1 MNETGA
7 TMTDP
12 AVHAGV
18 AGARTL
24 RAHDVDVLFTLNGGH
39 LFPLY
44 DGCVQE
50 QIRVIDTRHEQSAA
64 FAAEAWAKVTRRVG
78 VVGLTAGPGVT
89 NGMSA
94 IASAWMNGSPVFV
107 VGGRAPQTRWGRG
120 SLQELDHVPLVAPI
134 TKYARTAFSPDEVP
148 TEFDAA
154 LRAARSAHRGPTFVD
169 VPLDQWGPTHVATD
183 GVSDADLRGP
193 APDPDRLHE
202 IADLL
207 AAARRPVV
215 MLGGDVYW
223 AVAEAEAV
231 TLVEQAVLPTFV
243 NDLGRGL
250 IPSDHPFAFSRARG
264 RAFRD
269 ADVVMVVGT
278 PLDFRLGFGKFG
290 DARVIHLVDA
300 PEGVAAH
307 AELATSA
314 SGDLRAA
321 LASLA
326 GLVPSRTDAALSE
339 ERQAWVATLR
349 DEEDAARASD
359 ASRLTSDAHPIDPVR
374 IYGELRARLD
384 RDAIGSGDGGDF
396 VSYAGRYIDTFTP
409 GCFLGPGPYGCLGSG
424 LGYALAAAVAHPD
437 RQVVVLLGDGA
448 VGFSL
453 GDLDSLAR
461 HHANVVAVIGNNSIW
476 GLEKHPMQKIFGHV
490 VACDLAP
497 ETRYD
502 EVAED
507 LGCYGEL
514 VREAGDL
521 GEALDR
527 AFAYDGPA
535 VVNVLTD
542 PDDAY
547 PRTSNLG

>member
-1 MNETGA
+1 MSESEVA
-7 TMTDP
+7 P
-12 AVHAGV
+12 HAGV

-44 DGCVQE
+44 DGCVLE

-94 IASAWMNGSPVFV
+94 ITSAWMNGSPVFV

-120 SLQELDHVPLVAPI
+120 SLQELDHLPLVAPV
-134 TKYARTAFSPDEVP
+134 TKHARTALAPDEVP
-148 TEFDAA
+148 VEFDAA

-169 VPLDQWGPTHVATD
+169 VPLDQWGPTAVTTES
-183 GVSDADLRGP
+183 VTDADLRGP
-193 APDPDRLHE
+193 TADADRLHE

-207 AAARRPVV
+207 AGARRPVV

-223 AVAEAEAV
+223 AAAEAEAA
-231 TLVEQAVLPTFV
+231 TLVEQAVLPAFV

-250 IPSDHPFAFSRARG
+250 LPADHPLAFSRSRG

-300 PEGVAAH
+300 PDGVAAH
-307 AELATSA
+307 AELAASA

-326 GLVPSRTDAALSE
+326 GLVPSRSDDAA
-339 ERQAWVATLR
+339 RADRDAWVAGLR
-349 DEEDAARASD
+349 DDENAARASD
-359 ASRLTSDAHPIDPVR
+359 ADRLTSDASPIDPVR
-374 IYGELRARLD
+374 IYGELRGRLD
-384 RDAIGSGDGGDF
+384 RDAIVIGDGGDF
-396 VSYAGRYIDTFTP
+396 VSYAGRYIDTYTP

-448 VGFSL
+448 IGFSL

-502 EVAED
+502 AVAED
-507 LGCYGEL
+507 LGCRGEL
-514 VREAGDL
+514 VREPNEL
-521 GEALDR
+521 GPALDR

>member
-1 MNETGA
+1 MSDGA
-7 TMTDP
+7 P
-12 AVHAGV
+12 HAGV

-78 VVGLTAGPGVT
+78 VVALTAGPGVT
-89 NGMSA
+89 NGISS
-94 IASAWMNGSPVFV
+94 ITSAWMNGSPVFAI
-107 VGGRAPQTRWGRG
+107 GGRAAETRWGRG
-120 SLQELDHVPLVAPI
+120 SLQELDHLPLVAPV
-134 TKYARTAFSPDEVP
+134 TKCARTALSPDAVP

-169 VPLDQWGPTHVATD
+169 VPIDQWGPTEVVT
-183 GVSDADLRGP
+183 GVVSDADVRTA
-193 APDPDRLHE
+193 APDPDHLHA

-207 AAARRPVV
+207 AGARRPVL

-223 AVAEAEAV
+223 AAAEAEAA
-231 TLVEQAVLPTFV
+231 TLVEQAALPAFV

-250 IPSDHPFAFSRARG
+250 LPADHPLAFSRARS

-290 DARVIHLVDA
+290 DAQVIHLVDA

-307 AELATSA
+307 AELAASA
-314 SGDLRAA
+314 AGDLRAA

-326 GLVPSRTDAALSE
+326 GLVPSRTDDGTRA
-339 ERQAWVATLR
+339 ERNAWVATLR
-349 DEEDAARASD
+349 DEENTARESDAA
-359 ASRLTSDAHPIDPVR
+359 RLTSDAHPIDPVR
-374 IYGELRARLD
+374 VYGELRARLD
-384 RDAIGSGDGGDF
+384 RDAIVIGDGGDF
-396 VSYAGRYIDTFTP
+396 VSYAGRFVDTYTP

-437 RQVVVLLGDGA
+437 RQIVVVLGDGA
-448 VGFSL
+448 IGFSL
-453 GDLDSLAR
+453 GELDSLAR

-476 GLEKHPMQKIFGHV
+476 GLEKHPMQKLFGHV
-490 VACDLAP
+490 VATDLAP
-497 ETRYD
+497 DTRYD

-514 VREAGDL
+514 VRTAGDL
-521 GEALDR
+521 GDALDR

-547 PRTSNLG
+547 PRTSSLG